1 MSFFKKQD
9 SDDRLSLFLRLVV
22 YLSAS
27 LAGLATVFIVGY
39 ILLKGIPFLRP
50 ELFSWTYNSENV
62 SMLPALLNTIL
73 MAILALLIALPIG
86 IGASVYLTE
95 YAKSGNPLVT
105 VVRLATETLSGIP
118 SVIYGLFGALFFVK
132 FLNLGLSIVAG
143 AATLSIMILPLIMR
157 TTEEALLSVEDGYRE
172 GSFAIGAGKLRTI
185 FQVVLP
191 SALPGIFSG
200 VVLAFPYIVWEIWKF
215 ISPALMPNEKKNSI
229 FYINAIW
236 ILFMTGVLTG
246 YFLIL
251 PFAINFGLL
260 FKVSDNIVQ
269 LFDLS
274 DYTTLFLQV
283 TMGMGVV
290 FLFPIAVYILTS
302 IGILTPKFLRTYR
315 RHAIVLIM
323 VVAAII
329 TPADVLSMMA
339 AALPL
344 VLLYEISV
352 VMSNIIYK
360 KMQKK
365 ST

>member
-157 TTEEALLSVEDGYRE
+157 TTEEALLSKQFVFSKFLGLSEE
-172 GSFAIGAGKLRTI
+172 EIALNNKL
-185 FQVVLP
+185 L
-191 SALPGIFSG
+191 
-200 VVLAFPYIVWEIWKF
+200 
-215 ISPALMPNEKKNSI
+215 EKEK
-229 FYINAIW
+229 
-236 ILFMTGVLTG
+236 T
-246 YFLIL
+246 
-251 PFAINFGLL
+251 
-260 FKVSDNIVQ
+260 D
-269 LFDLS
+269 
-274 DYTTLFLQV
+274 
-283 TMGMGVV
+283 
-290 FLFPIAVYILTS
+290 ILTNLDNAKAE
-302 IGILTPKFLRTYR
+302 GTFTTEDDDF
-315 RHAIVLIM
+315 AF
-323 VVAAII
+323 
-329 TPADVLSMMA
+329 
-339 AALPL
+339 
-344 VLLYEISV
+344 
-352 VMSNIIYK
+352 
-360 KMQKK
+360 
-365 ST
+365 

>member
-105 VVRLATETLSGIP
+105 VVRLATKTLSGIP

-132 FLNLGLSIVAG
+132 FLNLGLSIIAG

-157 TTEEALLSVEDGYRE
+157 TTEEAFLSVEDGFRE
-172 GSFAIGAGKLRTI
+172 GSFALGAGKLRTI

-200 VVLAFPYIVWEIWKF
+200 VVLALGRVIGESAALIFTAGTVAEVAKSLTSSGRTLAVHMYL
-215 ISPALMPNEKKNSI
+215 ISGEGIYVNQTYAT
-229 FYINAIW
+229 AV
-236 ILFMTGVLTG
+236 IL
-246 YFLIL
+246 LIL
-251 PFAINFGLL
+251 VIVMNLL
-260 FKVSDNIVQ
+260 SEW
-269 LFDLS
+269 
-274 DYTTLFLQV
+274 
-283 TMGMGVV
+283 
-290 FLFPIAVYILTS
+290 IANKL
-302 IGILTPKFLRTYR
+302 GRNK
-315 RHAIVLIM
+315 H
-323 VVAAII
+323 
-329 TPADVLSMMA
+329 
-339 AALPL
+339 
-344 VLLYEISV
+344 E
-352 VMSNIIYK
+352 
-360 KMQKK
+360 
-365 ST
+365 

>member
-95 YAKSGNPLVT
+95 YVKSGNPLVT

-118 SVIYGLFGALFFVK
+118 SIIYGLFGALFFVK
-132 FLNLGLSIVAG
+132 FLNLGLSIIAG

-172 GSFAIGAGKLRTI
+172 GSFALGAGKLRTI

-200 VVLAFPYIVWEIWKF
+200 VVLALGRVIGESAALIFTAGTVAEVAKSLTSSGRTLAVHMYL
-215 ISPALMPNEKKNSI
+215 ISGEGIYVNQTYAT
-229 FYINAIW
+229 AV
-236 ILFMTGVLTG
+236 IL
-246 YFLIL
+246 LIL
-251 PFAINFGLL
+251 VIVMNLL
-260 FKVSDNIVQ
+260 SEW
-269 LFDLS
+269 
-274 DYTTLFLQV
+274 
-283 TMGMGVV
+283 
-290 FLFPIAVYILTS
+290 IANKL
-302 IGILTPKFLRTYR
+302 GRNK
-315 RHAIVLIM
+315 H
-323 VVAAII
+323 
-329 TPADVLSMMA
+329 
-339 AALPL
+339 
-344 VLLYEISV
+344 E
-352 VMSNIIYK
+352 
-360 KMQKK
+360 
-365 ST
+365 

>member
-132 FLNLGLSIVAG
+132 FLNLGLSIIAG
-143 AATLSIMILPLIMR
+143 AATLSIMILPLIISQPS
-157 TTEEALLSVEDGYRE
+157 LN
-172 GSFAIGAGKLRTI
+172 
-185 FQVVLP
+185 LP
-191 SALPGIFSG
+191 NP
-200 VVLAFPYIVWEIWKF
+200 V
-215 ISPALMPNEKKNSI
+215 
-229 FYINAIW
+229 
-236 ILFMTGVLTG
+236 
-246 YFLIL
+246 
-251 PFAINFGLL
+251 
-260 FKVSDNIVQ
+260 
-269 LFDLS
+269 
-274 DYTTLFLQV
+274 
-283 TMGMGVV
+283 
-290 FLFPIAVYILTS
+290 
-302 IGILTPKFLRTYR
+302 
-315 RHAIVLIM
+315 
-323 VVAAII
+323 
-329 TPADVLSMMA
+329 
-339 AALPL
+339 
-344 VLLYEISV
+344 
-352 VMSNIIYK
+352 
-360 KMQKK
+360 
-365 ST
+365 

>member
-118 SVIYGLFGALFFVK
+118 SIIYGLFGALFFVK
-132 FLNLGLSIVAG
+132 FLNLGLSIIAG

-172 GSFAIGAGKLRTI
+172 GSFALGAGKLRTI

-200 VVLAFPYIVWEIWKF
+200 VVLALGRVIGESAALIFTAGTVAEVAKSLTSSGRTLAVHMYL
-215 ISPALMPNEKKNSI
+215 ISGEGIYVNQA
-229 FYINAIW
+229 YATAV
-236 ILFMTGVLTG
+236 IL
-246 YFLIL
+246 LIL
-251 PFAINFGLL
+251 VIVMNLLSEWIINKLGRN
-260 FKVSDNIVQ
+260 K
-269 LFDLS
+269 
-274 DYTTLFLQV
+274 
-283 TMGMGVV
+283 
-290 FLFPIAVYILTS
+290 
-302 IGILTPKFLRTYR
+302 
-315 RHAIVLIM
+315 H
-323 VVAAII
+323 
-329 TPADVLSMMA
+329 
-339 AALPL
+339 
-344 VLLYEISV
+344 E
-352 VMSNIIYK
+352 
-360 KMQKK
+360 
-365 ST
+365 

>member
-118 SVIYGLFGALFFVK
+118 SIIYGLFGALFFVK
-132 FLNLGLSIVAG
+132 FLNLGLLIIAG

-172 GSFAIGAGKLRTI
+172 GSFALGAGKLRTI

-200 VVLAFPYIVWEIWKF
+200 VVLALGRVIGESAALIFTAGTVAEVAKSLTSSGRTLAVHMYL
-215 ISPALMPNEKKNSI
+215 ISGEGIYVNQTYAT
-229 FYINAIW
+229 AV
-236 ILFMTGVLTG
+236 IL
-246 YFLIL
+246 LIL
-251 PFAINFGLL
+251 VIVMNLL
-260 FKVSDNIVQ
+260 SEW
-269 LFDLS
+269 
-274 DYTTLFLQV
+274 
-283 TMGMGVV
+283 
-290 FLFPIAVYILTS
+290 IANKL
-302 IGILTPKFLRTYR
+302 GRNK
-315 RHAIVLIM
+315 H
-323 VVAAII
+323 
-329 TPADVLSMMA
+329 
-339 AALPL
+339 
-344 VLLYEISV
+344 E
-352 VMSNIIYK
+352 
-360 KMQKK
+360 
-365 ST
+365 

>member
-73 MAILALLIALPIG
+73 MAMLALLIALPIG

-172 GSFAIGAGKLRTI
+172 GSFALGAGKLRTI

-200 VVLAFPYIVWEIWKF
+200 VVLALGRVIGESAALIFTAGTVAEVAKSLTSSGRTLAVHMYL
-215 ISPALMPNEKKNSI
+215 ISGEGIYVNQTYAT
-229 FYINAIW
+229 AV
-236 ILFMTGVLTG
+236 IL
-246 YFLIL
+246 LIL
-251 PFAINFGLL
+251 VIVMNLL
-260 FKVSDNIVQ
+260 SEW
-269 LFDLS
+269 
-274 DYTTLFLQV
+274 
-283 TMGMGVV
+283 
-290 FLFPIAVYILTS
+290 IANKL
-302 IGILTPKFLRTYR
+302 GRNK
-315 RHAIVLIM
+315 H
-323 VVAAII
+323 
-329 TPADVLSMMA
+329 
-339 AALPL
+339 
-344 VLLYEISV
+344 E
-352 VMSNIIYK
+352 
-360 KMQKK
+360 
-365 ST
+365 

>member
-86 IGASVYLTE
+86 IGASVYLTA

-172 GSFAIGAGKLRTI
+172 GSFALGAGKLRTI

-200 VVLAFPYIVWEIWKF
+200 VVLALGRVIGESAALIFTAGTVAEVAKSLTSSGRTLAVHMYL
-215 ISPALMPNEKKNSI
+215 ISGEGIYVNQA
-229 FYINAIW
+229 YATAV
-236 ILFMTGVLTG
+236 IL
-246 YFLIL
+246 LIL
-251 PFAINFGLL
+251 VIVMNLL
-260 FKVSDNIVQ
+260 SEW
-269 LFDLS
+269 
-274 DYTTLFLQV
+274 
-283 TMGMGVV
+283 
-290 FLFPIAVYILTS
+290 IANKL
-302 IGILTPKFLRTYR
+302 GRNK
-315 RHAIVLIM
+315 H
-323 VVAAII
+323 
-329 TPADVLSMMA
+329 
-339 AALPL
+339 
-344 VLLYEISV
+344 E
-352 VMSNIIYK
+352 
-360 KMQKK
+360 
-365 ST
+365 

>member
-62 SMLPALLNTIL
+62 SMLPALLNTIF

-95 YAKSGNPLVT
+95 YAKSGNPLIT

-132 FLNLGLSIVAG
+132 FLNLGLSIIAG

-172 GSFAIGAGKLRTI
+172 GSFALGAGKLRTI

-200 VVLAFPYIVWEIWKF
+200 VVLALGRVIGESAALIFTAGTVAEVAKSFTSSGRTLAVHMYL
-215 ISPALMPNEKKNSI
+215 ISGEGIYVNQTYAT
-229 FYINAIW
+229 AV
-236 ILFMTGVLTG
+236 IL
-246 YFLIL
+246 LIL
-251 PFAINFGLL
+251 VIVMNLL
-260 FKVSDNIVQ
+260 SEW
-269 LFDLS
+269 
-274 DYTTLFLQV
+274 
-283 TMGMGVV
+283 
-290 FLFPIAVYILTS
+290 IANKL
-302 IGILTPKFLRTYR
+302 GRNK
-315 RHAIVLIM
+315 H
-323 VVAAII
+323 
-329 TPADVLSMMA
+329 
-339 AALPL
+339 
-344 VLLYEISV
+344 E
-352 VMSNIIYK
+352 
-360 KMQKK
+360 
-365 ST
+365 

>member
-95 YAKSGNPLVT
+95 YAKSGNPLIT

-132 FLNLGLSIVAG
+132 FLNLGLSIIAG

-172 GSFAIGAGKLRTI
+172 GSFALGAGKLRTI

-200 VVLAFPYIVWEIWKF
+200 VVLALGRVIGESAALIFTAGTVAEVAKSFTSSGRTLAVHMYL
-215 ISPALMPNEKKNSI
+215 ISGEGIYVNQTYAT
-229 FYINAIW
+229 AV
-236 ILFMTGVLTG
+236 IL
-246 YFLIL
+246 LIL
-251 PFAINFGLL
+251 VIVMNLL
-260 FKVSDNIVQ
+260 SEW
-269 LFDLS
+269 
-274 DYTTLFLQV
+274 
-283 TMGMGVV
+283 
-290 FLFPIAVYILTS
+290 IANKL
-302 IGILTPKFLRTYR
+302 GRNK
-315 RHAIVLIM
+315 H
-323 VVAAII
+323 
-329 TPADVLSMMA
+329 
-339 AALPL
+339 
-344 VLLYEISV
+344 E
-352 VMSNIIYK
+352 
-360 KMQKK
+360 
-365 ST
+365 

>member
-172 GSFAIGAGKLRTI
+172 GSFALGAGKLRTI

-200 VVLAFPYIVWEIWKF
+200 VVLALGRVIGESAALIFTAGTVAEVAKSFTSSGRTLAVHMYL
-215 ISPALMPNEKKNSI
+215 ISGEGIYVNQTYAT
-229 FYINAIW
+229 AV
-236 ILFMTGVLTG
+236 IL
-246 YFLIL
+246 LIL
-251 PFAINFGLL
+251 VIVMNLL
-260 FKVSDNIVQ
+260 SEW
-269 LFDLS
+269 
-274 DYTTLFLQV
+274 
-283 TMGMGVV
+283 
-290 FLFPIAVYILTS
+290 IANKL
-302 IGILTPKFLRTYR
+302 GRNK
-315 RHAIVLIM
+315 H
-323 VVAAII
+323 
-329 TPADVLSMMA
+329 
-339 AALPL
+339 
-344 VLLYEISV
+344 E
-352 VMSNIIYK
+352 
-360 KMQKK
+360 
-365 ST
+365 